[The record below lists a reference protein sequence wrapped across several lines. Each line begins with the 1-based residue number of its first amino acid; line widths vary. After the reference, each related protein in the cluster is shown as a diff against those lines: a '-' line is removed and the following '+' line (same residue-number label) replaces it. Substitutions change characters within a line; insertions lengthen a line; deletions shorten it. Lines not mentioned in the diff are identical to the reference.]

1 MATKID
7 QLVTYFN
14 NIKTEQI
21 QAQMLENIKIVAE
34 LSHDEKNQLQLEMF
48 LDNKHMIEFVGHK
61 NSKYLAEFMKFL
73 AKTDDIITKDK
84 IIEIIKIMNYNDIQ
98 VKKFK

>member
-1 MATKID
+1 MTAKID

-34 LSHDEKNQLQLEMF
+34 LSRDEKNQLQLKMF

-73 AKTDDIITKDK
+73 AKTDDVARKDK
-84 IIEIIKIMNYNDIQ
+84 IMQIVNQ
-98 VKKFK
+98 F

>member
-1 MATKID
+1 MTTKID

-34 LSHDEKNQLQLEMF
+34 LSRDEKNQLQLEMF

-61 NSKYLAEFMKFL
+61 NSKYLAEFMKFV
-73 AKTDDIITKDK
+73 AKTDDMATKDK
-84 IIEIIKIMNYNDIQ
+84 IIAMINEHI
-98 VKKFK
+98 

>member
-1 MATKID
+1 MTTKID

-14 NIKTEQI
+14 NIKTKQI
-21 QAQMLENIKIVAE
+21 KAQMLENIKIVAE
-34 LSHDEKNQLQLEMF
+34 LSHDEKNQLQLQLF

-73 AKTDDIITKDK
+73 AKTDDVARKDK
-84 IIEIIKIMNYNDIQ
+84 IMQIVNQ
-98 VKKFK
+98 F

>member
-1 MATKID
+1 MNTKID

-21 QAQMLENIKIVAE
+21 QIQILENIKIVAE
-34 LSHDEKNQLQLEMF
+34 LSHDEKNQLQLELF
-48 LDNKHMIEFVGHK
+48 LDNKHMIEFIGHK

-73 AKTDDIITKDK
+73 AKTDDVETKDK
-84 IIEIIKIMNYNDIQ
+84 IMQIVNQ
-98 VKKFK
+98 F

>member
-1 MATKID
+1 MTTKID
-7 QLVTYFN
+7 QLVTYFS

-34 LSHDEKNQLQLEMF
+34 LSRDEKNQLQLELF

-61 NSKYLAEFMKFL
+61 NSKYLAQFMKFL
-73 AKTDDIITKDK
+73 AKTDDVARKDK
-84 IIEIIKIMNYNDIQ
+84 IIEIIDAI
-98 VKKFK
+98 

>member
-1 MATKID
+1 MTTKID
-7 QLVTYFN
+7 QLVTYFS

-34 LSHDEKNQLQLEMF
+34 LSQDEKNQLQLKMF

-61 NSKYLAEFMKFL
+61 NSKYLAEFMNFL
-73 AKTDDIITKDK
+73 AKTDDLATKNK
-84 IIEIIKIMNYNDIQ
+84 IIAMIKEGH
-98 VKKFK
+98 

>member
-1 MATKID
+1 MTAKID

-34 LSHDEKNQLQLEMF
+34 LSHDEKNKLQLEMF
-48 LDNKHMIEFVGHK
+48 LDNNI
-61 NSKYLAEFMKFL
+61 
-73 AKTDDIITKDK
+73 
-84 IIEIIKIMNYNDIQ
+84 
-98 VKKFK
+98 

>member
-1 MATKID
+1 MTTKID

-34 LSHDEKNQLQLEMF
+34 LSRDEKNQLQLEMF

-61 NSKYLAEFMKFL
+61 NSKYLAQFMKFL
-73 AKTDDIITKDK
+73 AKTDSK
-84 IIEIIKIMNYNDIQ
+84 EIKEKIMELIQ
-98 VKKFK
+98 DL

>member
-7 QLVTYFN
+7 QLVTYFS

-61 NSKYLAEFMKFL
+61 NSKYLAQFMKFL
-73 AKTDDIITKDK
+73 AKTDDFATKDR
-84 IIEIIKIMNYNDIQ
+84 IMQIVNQ
-98 VKKFK
+98 F

>member
-1 MATKID
+1 MTTTID
-7 QLVTYFN
+7 QLITYFS

-34 LSHDEKNQLQLEMF
+34 LSRDEKNQLQLEMF

-61 NSKYLAEFMKFL
+61 NSKYLTEFMNFL
-73 AKTDDIITKDK
+73 AKTDDMATKDK
-84 IIEIIKIMNYNDIQ
+84 IIETIKAIL
-98 VKKFK
+98 

>member
-1 MATKID
+1 MTTKID

-73 AKTDDIITKDK
+73 AKTDSAEIKDK
-84 IIEIIKIMNYNDIQ
+84 IINMVANI
-98 VKKFK
+98 

>member
-1 MATKID
+1 MNTKID

-21 QAQMLENIKIVAE
+21 QTQILENIKIVAE
-34 LSHDEKNQLQLEMF
+34 LSHDEKNQLQLELF
-48 LDNKHMIEFVGHK
+48 LDNKHMIEFIGHK

-73 AKTDDIITKDK
+73 AKTDDVETKDK
-84 IIEIIKIMNYNDIQ
+84 IMQIVNQ
-98 VKKFK
+98 F

>member
-1 MATKID
+1 MTAKID
-7 QLVTYFN
+7 QLVTYFS

-48 LDNKHMIEFVGHK
+48 LDNKHMIEFIGHK
-61 NSKYLAEFMKFL
+61 NSKYLAQFMKFL
-73 AKTDDIITKDK
+73 AKTDDVEAKEKVMQIV
-84 IIEIIKIMNYNDIQ
+84 NQ
-98 VKKFK
+98 F

>member
-1 MATKID
+1 MTTKID
-7 QLVTYFN
+7 QLVMHFN

-34 LSHDEKNQLQLEMF
+34 LSRDEKNQLQLELF

-61 NSKYLAEFMKFL
+61 NSKYLAQFMKFL
-73 AKTDDIITKDK
+73 AKTDDLSTKDK
-84 IIEIIKIMNYNDIQ
+84 IIEIIKSNLS
-98 VKKFK
+98 

>member
-1 MATKID
+1 MDTKID
-7 QLVTYFN
+7 QLVTYFS

-34 LSHDEKNQLQLEMF
+34 LSQDEKNQLQLDMF
-48 LDNKHMIEFVGHK
+48 LDNKHMIEFIGHK

-73 AKTDDIITKDK
+73 AKTDSVTVKDK
-84 IIEIIKIMNYNDIQ
+84 VIEIIDAM
-98 VKKFK
+98 

>member
-1 MATKID
+1 MDTKND
-7 QLVTYFN
+7 QLVTYFS

-48 LDNKHMIEFVGHK
+48 LNNKHMIEFVGHK
-61 NSKYLAEFMKFL
+61 NSKYLAQFMKFL
-73 AKTDDIITKDK
+73 AKTDDVATKDK
-84 IIEIIKIMNYNDIQ
+84 IIEIIKSNLS
-98 VKKFK
+98 